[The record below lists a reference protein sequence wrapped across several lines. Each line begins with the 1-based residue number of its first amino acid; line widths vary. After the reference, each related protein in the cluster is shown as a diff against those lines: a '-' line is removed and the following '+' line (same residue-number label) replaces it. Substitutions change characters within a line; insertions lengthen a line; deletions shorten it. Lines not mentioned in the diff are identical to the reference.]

1 MQDEHDTT
9 DTPGWDAI
17 NAALAPLYAGQEPRH
32 YGTALPYT
40 LGGQDPLD
48 GISVYWADAPVPHW
62 HYVTYGF
69 SELYA
74 KESSDA
80 DASGYGFELTFRL
93 AAAPGEDATSTP
105 PVWPLNLLQNLARY
119 VFGSGNVFEDGHHL
133 NANGP
138 IALETDT
145 RLCHLAFIADPQLPA
160 RDTANGHLQFLQ
172 LVGLTDEEMEA
183 VKRWSTRDVLLALQ
197 PAMPLWITDLHR
209 GNLLDDPA
217 LAAQVQQG
225 SEREGSS
232 TGMLFIETLQWR
244 QEAGVTTLVLGAG
257 QVSSVSELLG
267 LRLRSDR
274 KPQDR
279 LQQPDVFLHLL
290 PRGVRRG
297 EDRQAVGIQIRGQ
310 LREVGLQMRIMP
322 HEQPQLARIQRRLE
336 IEHGLHGAIEREEF
350 SLAYQPLLHAHHGEP
365 PAIEALLRWH
375 RPGIG
380 YCSPAEFLP
389 IA

>member
-1 MQDEHDTT
+1 MQDEHDDT

-48 GISVYWADAPVPHW
+48 GISVYWAEAPLPHW
-62 HYVTYGF
+62 HYITYGF

-80 DASGYGFELTFRL
+80 GSSGYGFELTFRL
-93 AAAPGEDATSTP
+93 AAAAGETADSTP

-145 RLCHLAFIADPQLPA
+145 RLCHLAFVADPQLPA

-183 VKRWSTRDVLLALQ
+183 VKRWSTRGVLQALQ
-197 PAMPLWITDLHR
+197 PAMPLWISDLQR

-217 LAAQVQQG
+217 LAAQVRAG
-225 SEREGSS
+225 SEGEGSS
-232 TGMLFIETLQWR
+232 TGMLFIETLAWR
-244 QEAGVTTLVLGAG
+244 QEASVTTLVLGAG
-257 QVSSVSELLG
+257 QVPSIGELLP
-267 LRLRSDR
+267 LRLRHGRSLELVNRERQWTFTPADGEGPNEVGDDSAR
-274 KPQDR
+274 WALDEAG
-279 LQQPDVFLHLL
+279 LQALAAVPAQRGRYRVTDALYIDVV
-290 PRGVRRG
+290 PT
-297 EDRQAVGIQIRGQ
+297 Q
-310 LREVGLQMRIMP
+310 LRDGKGNVIR
-322 HEQPQLARIQRRLE
+322 E
-336 IEHGLHGAIEREEF
+336 IG
-350 SLAYQPLLHAHHGEP
+350 
-365 PAIEALLRWH
+365 
-375 RPGIG
+375 
-380 YCSPAEFLP
+380 
-389 IA
+389 

>member
-1 MQDEHDTT
+1 MHDEHDTT

-93 AAAPGEDATSTP
+93 AAGKDETAGSTP

-138 IALETDT
+138 IALETAT

-160 RDTANGHLQFLQ
+160 RDTDNGHLQFLQ

-183 VKRWSTRDVLLALQ
+183 IRRWSTHGVLQAMQ

-209 GNLLDDPA
+209 GSLLDDPA
-217 LAAQVQQG
+217 LAAQVREG
-225 SEREGSS
+225 GEREGSS

-257 QVSSVSELLG
+257 QVPSVRELLG
-267 LRLRSDR
+267 LRLRHG
-274 KPQDR
+274 KPLELVSRERQWTFTPAAGDR
-279 LQQPDVFLHLL
+279 LDDVGDDSARWALDEAGLQAL
-290 PRGVRRG
+290 AAVPAERGLYPVTDALRI
-297 EDRQAVGIQIRGQ
+297 EVVPTQ
-310 LREVGLQMRIMP
+310 LRDGKGEVIR
-322 HEQPQLARIQRRLE
+322 E
-336 IEHGLHGAIEREEF
+336 IG
-350 SLAYQPLLHAHHGEP
+350 
-365 PAIEALLRWH
+365 
-375 RPGIG
+375 
-380 YCSPAEFLP
+380 
-389 IA
+389 

>member
-1 MQDEHDTT
+1 MQDDHDDT

-48 GISVYWADAPVPHW
+48 GVSVYWADAPVPHW
-62 HYVTYGF
+62 HYITYGF

-93 AAAPGEDATSTP
+93 AAEAGEHAGSTP
-105 PVWPLNLLQNLARY
+105 PVWPMNLLQNLARY

-138 IALETDT
+138 IALETGT

-183 VKRWSTRDVLLALQ
+183 VKRWSTRGVLQALQ
-197 PAMPLWITDLHR
+197 PAMPLWISDLHR
-209 GNLLDDPA
+209 GNLLEDPT
-217 LAAQVQQG
+217 LAAQVRAG

-232 TGMLFIETLQWR
+232 TGMLFIETLDWR
-244 QEAGVTTLVLGAG
+244 QEVGVTTLVLGAG
-257 QVSSVSELLG
+257 QVASVCELLP
-267 LRLRSDR
+267 LRLRHGKSLELASRERQWEFIPAARGETGEVSADSAR
-274 KPQDR
+274 WALDETG
-279 LQQPDVFLHLL
+279 LQALA
-290 PRGVRRG
+290 GVRAERG
-297 EDRQAVGIQIRGQ
+297 IYPVAGALRIEVVPTYLRDANGEVIRQ
-310 LREVGLQMRIMP
+310 
-322 HEQPQLARIQRRLE
+322 
-336 IEHGLHGAIEREEF
+336 
-350 SLAYQPLLHAHHGEP
+350 
-365 PAIEALLRWH
+365 
-375 RPGIG
+375 IG
-380 YCSPAEFLP
+380 
-389 IA
+389 

>member
-1 MQDEHDTT
+1 VIGSLPYKESRVQDDHDDT

-32 YGTALPYT
+32 FGTALPYT

-62 HYVTYGF
+62 HYITYGF

-93 AAAPGEDATSTP
+93 AAEAGENAGSTP
-105 PVWPLNLLQNLARY
+105 PVWPMNLLQNLARY

-138 IALETDT
+138 IALETGT

-183 VKRWSTRDVLLALQ
+183 VKRWSTRGVLQA
-197 PAMPLWITDLHR
+197 
-209 GNLLDDPA
+209 
-217 LAAQVQQG
+217 
-225 SEREGSS
+225 
-232 TGMLFIETLQWR
+232 
-244 QEAGVTTLVLGAG
+244 
-257 QVSSVSELLG
+257 
-267 LRLRSDR
+267 
-274 KPQDR
+274 
-279 LQQPDVFLHLL
+279 LL
-290 PRGVRRG
+290 P
-297 EDRQAVGIQIRGQ
+297 
-310 LREVGLQMRIMP
+310 
-322 HEQPQLARIQRRLE
+322 AR
-336 IEHGLHGAIEREEF
+336 
-350 SLAYQPLLHAHHGEP
+350 
-365 PAIEALLRWH
+365 
-375 RPGIG
+375 
-380 YCSPAEFLP
+380 
-389 IA
+389 

>member
-1 MQDEHDTT
+1 VQDDHDDT

-62 HYVTYGF
+62 HYITYGF

-80 DASGYGFELTFRL
+80 ATSGYGFELTFRL
-93 AAAPGEDATSTP
+93 AASAGSEP
-105 PVWPLNLLQNLARY
+105 PVWPMNLLQNLARY

-183 VKRWSTRDVLLALQ
+183 VKRWSTRGVLQVLQ
-197 PAMPLWITDLHR
+197 PVMPLWISDLHR
-209 GNLLDDPA
+209 GNLLDDA
-217 LAAQVQQG
+217 GLAQQVRVG

-232 TGMLFIETLQWR
+232 TGMLFIETLDWR
-244 QEAGVTTLVLGAG
+244 EEAGVTTLVLGAG
-257 QVSSVSELLG
+257 QVASVCELLP
-267 LRLRSDR
+267 LRLRHGKSLELVSR
-274 KPQDR
+274 
-279 LQQPDVFLHLL
+279 
-290 PRGVRRG
+290 
-297 EDRQAVGIQIRGQ
+297 ERQWEFTPAAGNDAG
-310 LREVGLQMRIMP
+310 EVGADSARWVLDEAGLQALAGVHAERGIYPLAGTLRIEVVP
-322 HEQPQLARIQRRLE
+322 T
-336 IEHGLHGAIEREEF
+336 
-350 SLAYQPLLHAHHGEP
+350 
-365 PAIEALLRWH
+365 LLRDAKGEVI
-375 RPGIG
+375 RQIG
-380 YCSPAEFLP
+380 
-389 IA
+389 

>member
-1 MQDEHDTT
+1 VDSTALEDACVQDEHDTT

-62 HYVTYGF
+62 HYITYGF

-80 DASGYGFELTFRL
+80 GTSGYGFELTFRL
-93 AAAPGEDATSTP
+93 AASVGEHAGSTP

-133 NANGP
+133 DANGP

-183 VKRWSTRDVLLALQ
+183 IRRWSTRGVLQALQ

-217 LAAQVQQG
+217 LAAQAREG
-225 SEREGSS
+225 SEREGST
-232 TGMLFIETLQWR
+232 TGMLFIETLGWR

-257 QVSSVSELLG
+257 QVPSVSELLG
-267 LRLRSDR
+267 LRLRHG
-274 KPQDR
+274 KPLELVSRERQWTFVPADGDSVEEVEGDSARWLLDEAGLQAMAAVPAERGLYPVGSR
-279 LQQPDVFLHLL
+279 LRIEVVPT
-290 PRGVRRG
+290 
-297 EDRQAVGIQIRGQ
+297 Q
-310 LREVGLQMRIMP
+310 LRDGKGAVIR
-322 HEQPQLARIQRRLE
+322 E
-336 IEHGLHGAIEREEF
+336 IG
-350 SLAYQPLLHAHHGEP
+350 
-365 PAIEALLRWH
+365 
-375 RPGIG
+375 
-380 YCSPAEFLP
+380 
-389 IA
+389 

>member
-1 MQDEHDTT
+1 VDSTAPEETCVQDEHDTT

-160 RDTANGHLQFLQ
+160 RGTANGHLQFLQ

-197 PAMPLWITDLHR
+197 PSMPLWITDLHR

-217 LAAQVQQG
+217 LAAQLREG

-267 LRLRSDR
+267 LRLRHGKPLELVSRERQWTFVPAAGEPANDVGSDSAR
-274 KPQDR
+274 WALDEAG
-279 LQQPDVFLHLL
+279 LQAMAVVPAE
-290 PRGVRRG
+290 RGLYPVAEALRI
-297 EDRQAVGIQIRGQ
+297 EVVPTQ
-310 LREVGLQMRIMP
+310 LRDGKGEVIR
-322 HEQPQLARIQRRLE
+322 E
-336 IEHGLHGAIEREEF
+336 IG
-350 SLAYQPLLHAHHGEP
+350 
-365 PAIEALLRWH
+365 
-375 RPGIG
+375 
-380 YCSPAEFLP
+380 
-389 IA
+389 